1 MVLKK
6 IADKIVLS
14 VNEKE
19 IESYKF
25 DEEINF
31 SKFFEYLLSLNM
43 SNKIELINES
53 EGLNESEENLV
64 KIINSVVDDYNK
76 KVEELSEFK
85 EKIEEESI
93 DTL

>member
-43 SNKIELINES
+43 SNKIELINEI